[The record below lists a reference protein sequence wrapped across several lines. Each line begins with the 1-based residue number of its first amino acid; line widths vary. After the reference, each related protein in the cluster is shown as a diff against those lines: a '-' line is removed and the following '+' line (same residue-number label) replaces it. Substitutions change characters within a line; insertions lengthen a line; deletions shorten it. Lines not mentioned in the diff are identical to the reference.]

1 MDQDRMKGSVAN
13 MGGKTKKAAGNLT
26 GGFKLH
32 PEGGM
37 VQATCKAQNAV
48 SGIKDACKGK
58 V

>member
-26 GGFKLH
+26 GGSRLQ

-37 VQATCKAQNAV
+37 VQATCKAQNAF
-48 SGIKDACKGK
+48 SGIKDTFKGK